1 MYAQAV
7 KEWSENFKILRRD
20 LFAIIWIAGQYDRK
34 NQSTDAV
41 GGYLLMKRLG
51 VLPHPIEGDKR
62 APS

>member
-20 LFAIIWIAGQYDRK
+20 LFAIIRIAGQYDRK

-41 GGYLLMKRLG
+41 GGYLSMKLTCPVIFG
-51 VLPHPIEGDKR
+51 PVET
-62 APS
+62 

>member
-20 LFAIIWIAGQYDRK
+20 LFAIIRIAGQYDRK